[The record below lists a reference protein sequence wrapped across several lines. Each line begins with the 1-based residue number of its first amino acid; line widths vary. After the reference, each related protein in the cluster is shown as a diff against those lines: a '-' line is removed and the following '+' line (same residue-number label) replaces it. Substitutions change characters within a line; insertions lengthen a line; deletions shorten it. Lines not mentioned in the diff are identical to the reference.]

1 MPNETAIC
9 GPTIELLLRH
19 LEGTGTGRT
28 NFQVP
33 DEMRRMAEQSVTQA
47 RQALESFLRRPAHGG

>member
-1 MPNETAIC
+1 M
-9 GPTIELLLRH
+9 
-19 LEGTGTGRT
+19 

-47 RQALESFLRRPAHGG
+47 RQVNRSGFLGGS